1 MKAIMFAC
9 VVSAVGVLTAPQPS
23 QAGDAQRGEDVFRYC
38 AGCHSPEPGK
48 HKSGPSLAGVVGR
61 PAGSVEGY
69 YGYSPAMQARGEA
82 GVVWTP
88 EELQAFLADPRGVVP
103 GSRMPAPLGLKDDT
117 DRADVVAYLQ
127 TLKP

>member
-1 MKAIMFAC
+1 MKAIKLAC
-9 VVSAVGVLTAPQPS
+9 VVSALGVLTAPQPS
-23 QAGDAQRGEDVFRYC
+23 EAGDAQRGEVLFARC
-38 AGCHSPEPGK
+38 AVCHSPEPGK

-61 PAGSVEGY
+61 PLGSVEGY
-69 YGYSPAMQARGEA
+69 YGYSPAMRARGEA

-103 GSRMPAPLGLKDDT
+103 GTSMPPPLGVKDDT

>member
-1 MKAIMFAC
+1 MFAC

-23 QAGDAQRGEDVFRYC
+23 QAGDAQRGEDLFSIC
-38 AGCHSPEPGK
+38 AKCHSPEHGK

-61 PAGSVEGY
+61 PVASAEGY
-69 YGYSPAMQARGEA
+69 DRYSSAMRARGET

-88 EELQAFLADPRGVVP
+88 EELQAFLADPRSVVP
-103 GSRMPAPLGLKDDT
+103 GTGMLFRLKDET
-117 DRADVVAYLQ
+117 DRADVIAYLQ

>member
-23 QAGDAQRGEDVFRYC
+23 QAGDAQRGEVLFGRC
-38 AGCHSPEPGK
+38 AVCHSPEPGK

-61 PAGSVEGY
+61 PAGSAEGY
-69 YGYSPAMQARGEA
+69 NRYSRAMRAHGEA
-82 GVVWTP
+82 GAVWTP
-88 EELQAFLADPRGVVP
+88 EELQAYLADPRSVVP
-103 GSRMPAPLGLKDDT
+103 GTGMLFRLKDET
-117 DRADVVAYLQ
+117 DRADVIAYLQ